1 MLHQFS
7 QLEPFPDQAGLLCIH
22 CWHEGSRL
30 QHGNTSVHSLSISI
44 RQLQPL
50 VRNVLLT
57 QHSIC
62 LQVQVMCSV
71 QVGVTEGKLRK
82 WLLSVTAF
90 LANQNGS
97 VAEAIA
103 LWQRNVQKEFE
114 GVEECLICY
123 SIVSAS
129 DGKLPRMHCKTC
141 SKRFHGTCLYKW
153 FQSSGKSNCPH
164 CQSPW

>member
-1 MLHQFS
+1 MFFMSITFS
-7 QLEPFPDQAGLLCIH
+7 VFPEVCVKSETARKSSLSCCHH
-22 CWHEGSRL
+22 CWC
-30 QHGNTSVHSLSISI
+30 
-44 RQLQPL
+44 
-50 VRNVLLT
+50 
-57 QHSIC
+57 SIC
-62 LQVQVMCSV
+62 MQSQDSHSV

>member
-1 MLHQFS
+1 MPCPRNHAESVFADKSDLIFS
-7 QLEPFPDQAGLLCIH
+7 SALQMQSGVTPLTCEYVQMDASVNCTSAGLAGLAAD
-22 CWHEGSRL
+22 GMS
-30 QHGNTSVHSLSISI
+30 
-44 RQLQPL
+44 
-50 VRNVLLT
+50 
-57 QHSIC
+57 C
-62 LQVQVMCSV
+62 L

-97 VAEAIA
+97 IAEAIA

-129 DGKLPRMHCKTC
+129 DGKLPKMHCRTC
-141 SKRFHGTCLYKW
+141 SKRFHGSCLYKW